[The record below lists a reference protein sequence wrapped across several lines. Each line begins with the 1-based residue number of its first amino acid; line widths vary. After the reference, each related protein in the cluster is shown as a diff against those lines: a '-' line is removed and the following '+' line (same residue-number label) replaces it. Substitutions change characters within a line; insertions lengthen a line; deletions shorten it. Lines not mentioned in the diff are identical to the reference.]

1 MSLTGFYADADI
13 PFMMGDLG
21 VSVVC
26 SGVTTLG
33 IVDNVGKDSLVSQSV
48 SGVSGTEITVTV
60 QTSAW
65 PDVPNRTPIVVD
77 GKAMFIRDQNREGDG
92 ALTKVLCSDKKS

>member
-13 PFMMGDLG
+13 PFMMGDFG

-26 SGVTTLG
+26 DGVTTLG
-33 IVDNVGKDSLVSQSV
+33 IVDYIGKDSLLSQGV
-48 SGVSGTEITVTV
+48 SGVSGTEISVTV

-65 PDVPNRTPIVVD
+65 PKVPNRTAVTVD
-77 GKAMFIRDQNREGDG
+77 GKSMRIRDQNQEGDG
-92 ALTKVLCSDKKS
+92 ALTKVLCELVP